1 MMIKYFDESFQMNHN
16 SHWSYISHHPYK
28 NLIIGGLVSGQTN
41 VLLNLIK
48 HQQPDFGKIYLCV
61 KDSLSQSINYL
72 LLKKKK

>member
-48 HQQPDFGKIYLCV
+48 HQRPNLFICQRSIQIKVLTIYE
-61 KDSLSQSINYL
+61 S
-72 LLKKKK
+72 KKKSRD